1 MLYFRRICGIIV
13 DVFLCLQTNY
23 TDHREEDA
31 APAAVSIALGKL
43 FEYLSRS
50 LKIAFKSVFFNFRQY
65 ICFFAALFIIQMF
78 YGMMYVAYA
87 NNNDVEY
94 SHITE
99 EYDHHMVLRNLNE
112 DQANYIFNDS
122 GSVFKNDA
130 VFKIVRYEENINDI
144 TLQKR
149 YDMYMLF
156 VNDIELSE
164 ARFEESFMPTLIALS
179 REGQVATK
187 TYTPLLRFE
196 KNQVANLVTFLLIT
210 LALLAVSVFLLTAL
224 YNIRVNQ
231 YKFTYGVYMTF
242 GADFKKLFGT
252 AFWELFVI
260 SVMTLIPSVLLSTL
274 TVYFVYRP
282 SGFGFHFSFLSFL
295 TVLLFGT
302 VVVLAS
308 VWMPMRLMATRQPM
322 TLIVTEDNSNLVTSP
337 MRSINLLGKKFP
349 TQYEFY
355 SIWRFRKYSV
365 QLLTTA
371 IVFCALFI
379 CGLYLGEIH
388 TTKLDYPRPQ
398 FTVELDRTDIVY
410 GDGMSQQLY
419 ALPGV
424 TEVQATNN
432 NIEAVE
438 IASHMVTHKKNV
450 LPFKNL
456 VVFDSELHPEKDYR
470 VTSDVVYYGMTPEQ
484 LKVLQKYTCEGDLTS
499 VHTEPGTV
507 IIGDAVS
514 NIRTF
519 GFEVGDTIEIAV
531 RTGMTAPVDN
541 NLSGRN
547 LLKEQIANY
556 KYKYYTFTVGAI
568 LKDIPSDSMPIF
580 FNAADYESITGRSPD
595 TTTLNIYVDQTLTS
609 AQTNTLEQQLRD
621 WGRDTGEVIITNTRQ
636 LNNDRIVEDKHYHE
650 LYICISVLLLCIS
663 PLVWF
668 FSQTLYY
675 FKREKEFNILQ
686 SLGATVKDIRH
697 IYLQGGLVM
706 ACLSF
711 VVAVLL
717 SYLASYGLFY
727 VFNVAMPYFNHE
739 FIRYEFYMPWY
750 AILTSIVM
758 SVACGFFSTYLP
770 FRSYIKS
777 RFTLENGGAGD
788 GEE

>member
-1 MLYFRRICGIIV
+1 MYFCPYRANPYKSNGRRT
-13 DVFLCLQTNY
+13 LPY
-23 TDHREEDA
+23 
-31 APAAVSIALGKL
+31 AAVSIALGRL

-65 ICFFAALFIIQMF
+65 ICFFAALLIIQMF
-78 YGMMYVAYA
+78 YGLMYIAYA

-94 SHITE
+94 SHVTE
-99 EYDHHMVLRNLNE
+99 EYDYHMVLRDLNV

-122 GSVFKNDA
+122 GAVFKNDA
-130 VFKIVRYEENINDI
+130 VFEIVRYDVNVNQI
-144 TLQKR
+144 TQRDR
-149 YDMYMLF
+149 YDMYLFF
-156 VNDIELSE
+156 VNDKDESE
-164 ARFEESFMPTLIALS
+164 ARFRENFLPTLQALS
-179 REGQVATK
+179 REGEIFSIGT
-187 TYTPLLRFE
+187 TPLLRFE
-196 KNQVANLVTFLLIT
+196 DNKTSNLVSFILIT
-210 LALLAVSVFLLTAL
+210 LLLLAVSIFLLTAL

-260 SVMTLIPSVLLSTL
+260 SVMTLIPAVLLSTL
-274 TVYFVYRP
+274 VVYFVYIP
-282 SGFGFHFSFLSFL
+282 SGFGFQFSFLSFL
-295 TVLLFGT
+295 MVLLFGT

-308 VWMPMRLMATRQPM
+308 VWMPMRLMSIRQPM

-337 MRSINLLGKKFP
+337 MRSVNLLGKKFP

-355 SIWRFRKYSV
+355 SIWRFRKYSA

-379 CGLYLGEIH
+379 CGLYLANIY
-388 TTKLDYPRPQ
+388 TTGLAYPRAQ
-398 FTVELDRTDIVY
+398 YTVDISRTDFTY
-410 GDGMSQQLY
+410 NEEMSEELY
-419 ALPGV
+419 AMPGII
-424 TEVQATNN
+424 EVQAANN
-432 NIEAVE
+432 NIEAIE
-438 IASHMVTHKKNV
+438 IASHMITHKSNV

-456 VVFDSELHPEKDYR
+456 VVFDSDAYPQEDHR
-470 VTSDVVYYGMTPEQ
+470 VTNDVVYYGMTEEQ
-484 LKVLQKYTCEGDLTS
+484 LQVLRKYNCEGDLAS
-499 VHTEPGTV
+499 IHTTPGTV
-507 IIGDAVS
+507 IIGDSIS

-519 GFEVGDTIEIAV
+519 DFEVGDTIQIAV
-531 RTGMTAPVDN
+531 RRGQSAPVDN

-547 LLKEQIANY
+547 LLKEQVSNF
-556 KYKYYTFTVGAI
+556 KFEYYTFTVGAI
-568 LKDIPSDSMPIF
+568 LKDIPSGSMPVF
-580 FNAADYESITGRSPD
+580 FNTEDYKTVSAGRDAESTI
-595 TTTLNIYVDQTLTS
+595 LNVYVDPSLTNAETNALEKSLREWGTLH
-609 AQTNTLEQQLRD
+609 
-621 WGRDTGEVIITNTRQ
+621 GEVRITNTHQ
-636 LNNDRIVEDKHYHE
+636 LSLDNIAADKHYNE
-650 LYICISVLLLCIS
+650 LLICISMLILCIS

-686 SLGATVKDIRH
+686 SLGATVGDIRK

-706 ACLSF
+706 ACLSL
-711 VVAVLL
+711 VVATVL

-727 VFNVAMPYFNHE
+727 IFNVAIPYFENE
-739 FIRYEFYMPWY
+739 YIRYEFYMPWY
-750 AILTSIVM
+750 AILTSVVM

-770 FRSYIKS
+770 FRSYIRS